1 MNVETAPD
9 DPKKI
14 KTKNFSAQKTKK
26 QIEEKRFIEQMDS
39 KVNLLTGQ
47 RQVSTNVWPQW

>member
-9 DPKKI
+9 DPKKLKL
-14 KTKNFSAQKTKK
+14 KTFLLKK
-26 QIEEKRFIEQMDS
+26 QNKKIEEKRFIEQMDS
-39 KVNLLTGQ
+39 KVHLSTGQ